1 MMKHY
6 DHLYLSPHFD
16 DVALSGG
23 GQVFQQTS
31 AGKSVLVVTVTGGEA
46 PADLQSEI
54 VQSLHNRWQD
64 SLAGEVIGESIVS
77 QRRAEDRAA
86 FAILGA
92 EVLHLP
98 FQDCIYRV
106 GPDGAPLYPGST
118 DMFGDINPADR
129 GIIDELARSFAA
141 LPPAGR
147 VYVPL
152 GVGRHI
158 DHRVTRLAAEQTF
171 SELIYYEDYPYTMQ
185 PGALEAALPPED
197 RGNWSGEVIALTDVD
212 LTAKIDA
219 VAAYKSQMSSF
230 FTGYEDLTIKLLEEG
245 RRVLAGTTDPAAT
258 GAIAGEQVWR
268 RLSR

>member
-1 MMKHY
+1 MHQY

-16 DVALSGG
+16 DVALSCGG
-23 GQVFQQTS
+23 RVFRQTTT
-31 AGKSVLVVTVTGGEA
+31 GESVLVVTIMAAEPPPG
-46 PADLQSEI
+46 LQSET
-54 VQSLHNRWQD
+54 VESLHNRWRD
-64 SLAGEVIGESIVS
+64 SLGGQGNETGIVAL
-77 QRRAEDRAA
+77 RRAEDRAA
-86 FAILGA
+86 LAILGA

-98 FQDCIYRV
+98 FQDCIYRL
-106 GPDGAPLYPGST
+106 GTDGAPLYPGPT

-129 GIIDELARSFAA
+129 GIIDELARTFAK

-158 DHRVTRLAAEQTF
+158 DHRVTRLAAEQAF
-171 SELIYYEDYPYTMQ
+171 SELIYYEDYPYTIQ

-197 RGNWSGEVIALTDVD
+197 RGNWSAEVIALTDAD
-212 LTAKIDA
+212 LAAKIDA

-230 FTGYEDLTIKLLEEG
+230 FAGYDDLTTKLLEEG
-245 RRVLAGTTDPAAT
+245 RRVIAGTIDTATTD
-258 GAIAGEQVWR
+258 AIAGERVWR